1 VLAQSGFTKPEF
13 LVKVHGVPREEF
25 AAISRRGVD
34 IGKWYASTQIRRIM
48 SEPAVEDEIQ
58 EDSATGQTASPKTRR
73 HHDGGVLLIGIFKL
87 VKSAFFFCVGLGAL
101 HLLHRDLGDVAM
113 RVMLALHFD
122 PEWRIVSIFTE
133 KADLID
139 MKHLR
144 EIGVGVFAYS
154 GLSLVEGIGLVLEK
168 SWAEYLT
175 ISLTIAFLPWEL
187 WELAHGPTMFRVGIL
202 LTNLAVLAYLL
213 WLLNRKKKFRAS

>member
-1 VLAQSGFTKPEF
+1 
-13 LVKVHGVPREEF
+13 
-25 AAISRRGVD
+25 
-34 IGKWYASTQIRRIM
+34 
-48 SEPAVEDEIQ
+48 
-58 EDSATGQTASPKTRR
+58 
-73 HHDGGVLLIGIFKL
+73 
-87 VKSAFFFCVGLGAL
+87 
-101 HLLHRDLGDVAM
+101 
-113 RVMLALHFD
+113 
-122 PEWRIVSIFTE
+122 
-133 KADLID
+133 

-168 SWAEYLT
+168 PWAEYLT
-175 ISLTIAFLPWEL
+175 VSLTIAFLPWEL